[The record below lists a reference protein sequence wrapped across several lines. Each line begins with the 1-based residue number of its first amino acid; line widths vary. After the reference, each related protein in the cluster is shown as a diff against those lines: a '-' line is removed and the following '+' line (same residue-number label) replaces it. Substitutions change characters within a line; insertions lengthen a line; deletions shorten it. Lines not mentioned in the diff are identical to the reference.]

1 MTQLLA
7 ESGAGMDYGLV
18 LAISLALMLVVYVLS
33 DSRNPPAGL
42 GMYTVYFMASLL
54 GWVSVALQSR
64 YNVPL
69 ALDVTSVAA
78 IISTYILLLAAAQ
91 RAGVSNGRLVFG
103 VLGLGAC
110 LSAFF
115 LSRGTM
121 FVVHTATL
129 ALLFAGTAV
138 LAGGRA
144 WRQRNIGDAIVALAG
159 LVMLTGVAWINYRYL
174 SAGDLD
180 RAEASALN
188 LHGVAYALV
197 AVGFLAG
204 VLTDYQQQLSHL
216 ATEDPLTRLL
226 NQRGQE
232 EALRV
237 SLAAASRGQLPVS
250 ALLLDIDGF
259 RQVNDSFGHETGD
272 RVLQVIARIMQ
283 QHSRATDVIARVGG
297 DDFLLVL
304 PDTDL
309 TAARVVAERIRDAV
323 GEQPLLVDDQEIPVT
338 VSLGV
343 SGGQGD
349 INLDELRRQAN
360 RAMALAKRGG
370 RNRVSSVQRSPVHLS
385 TPGTGR

>member
-7 ESGAGMDYGLV
+7 TGDSGTHYGLV

-33 DSRNPPAGL
+33 DSRNPPPGL

-54 GWVSVALQSR
+54 GWISVALQNGYSA
-64 YNVPL
+64 PL

-91 RAGVSNGRLVFG
+91 RAGFNNGGLLLG
-103 VLGLGAC
+103 LLGLGAC

-115 LSRGTM
+115 LSRGAM
-121 FVVHTATL
+121 FVVYTATL
-129 ALLFAGTAV
+129 AVLFGGTAV

-159 LVMLTGVAWINYRYL
+159 LVMLVGVTWINFGYL
-174 SAGDLD
+174 SAADLA
-180 RAEASALN
+180 RAEASALG

-197 AVGFLAG
+197 AIGFLAG

-250 ALLLDIDGF
+250 ALLLDIDGL

-272 RVLQVIARIMQ
+272 RVLQEVARIMQ

-297 DDFLLVL
+297 DEFLMVL

-309 TAARVVAERIRDAV
+309 AAARAVAERIRDAI
-323 GEQPLLVDDQEIPVT
+323 GEEPLLLDDQEIPVT

-360 RAMALAKRGG
+360 RAITLAKRGG
-370 RNRVSSVQRSPVHLS
+370 RNRVSSIQRSPVHLS